1 MKKTKLKKNHSL
13 KSLADLLLVFLKLGA
28 FTFGGGYAMISLLRE
43 AVVEKKKWLSDDEM
57 VEIIGIA
64 ESTPGPIAVNMATFV
79 GYKQAGVLGSTVATI
94 GVVLPSLVIIYAISL
109 FFEQFLENQFV
120 KYAFYGIKIAV
131 SILILNAAIEMI
143 QKMEKKVLP
152 VVILML
158 VTIMMLLIELFNLP
172 FSTIYLILIGGII
185 GIISYGLSLNK
196 ARKKS

>member
-1 MKKTKLKKNHSL
+1 MLMLELFFSFFQIGL
-13 KSLADLLLVFLKLGA
+13 FSI
-28 FTFGGGYAMISLLRE
+28 GGGYAALSLIEEQIVTQHAWLTMTEFADVVTISQ
-43 AVVEKKKWLSDDEM
+43 M
-57 VEIIGIA
+57 
-64 ESTPGPIAVNMATFV
+64 TPGPIAINMATFV
-79 GYKQAGVLGSTVATI
+79 GYKQAGVLGSTVATV
-94 GVVLPSLVIIYAISL
+94 GVVLPSLIIIYAISL

-152 VVILML
+152 ILIL
-158 VTIMMLLIELFNLP
+158 VAVTILMLLIELFNLP

-185 GIISYGLSLNK
+185 GIISYGLSLKK